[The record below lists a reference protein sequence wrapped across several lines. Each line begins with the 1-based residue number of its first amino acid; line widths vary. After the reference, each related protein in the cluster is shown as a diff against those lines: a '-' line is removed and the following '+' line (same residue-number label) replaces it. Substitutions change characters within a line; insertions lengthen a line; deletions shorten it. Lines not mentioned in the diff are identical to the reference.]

1 MLRTSENDGR
11 SLSWIVFAHQFY
23 MQKCVMKALPK
34 LCITSLLWCRTKE
47 FPGDGSGL
55 SCIIVY
61 QRKPCRAS
69 KLEKQTAMANKSRK
83 RYIKHVHSIHR
94 YICWRDLAKRRRVQ
108 PSGKVSKLQ
117 IWPVLKGWHVLTSLP
132 KSFYVKFLQ
141 SCEGNK
147 TFKSERRMYLLM
159 TYLRCIPQSRT
170 IRKNSPVFSKIKLSM
185 RLCLISNPKSDITEF
200 PFQNTQAIQPDL
212 NGAWLSTP
220 AMATPAVRQ
229 FWRQLITEK
238 TSNLPNAWRNETIL
252 KHLKQ
257 LLLHKTWKLSYLIEI
272 WAPDPGSGHWQHD
285 VSPESC

>member
-1 MLRTSENDGR
+1 MSIRFTGTFVR
-11 SLSWIVFAHQFY
+11 
-23 MQKCVMKALPK
+23 
-34 LCITSLLWCRTKE
+34 
-47 FPGDGSGL
+47 GDL
-55 SCIIVY
+55 V
-61 QRKPCRAS
+61 
-69 KLEKQTAMANKSRK
+69 
-83 RYIKHVHSIHR
+83 
-94 YICWRDLAKRRRVQ
+94 KRRRVQ

-117 IWPVLKGWHVLTSLP
+117 IWPVLQGWHVLTSLP

-147 TFKSERRMYLLM
+147 TFKSERRMYLIM
-159 TYLRCIPQSRT
+159 TTYLRCIPPSRT
-170 IRKNSPVFSKIKLSM
+170 IRKNMKKQPSFQQSKLSM

-200 PFQNTQAIQPDL
+200 PCQNTQAIQPDL

-220 AMATPAVRQ
+220 AMATPAVSQ
-229 FWRQLITEK
+229 FWRQLITS

-285 VSPESC
+285 VSPVSCWAQEDSFGKILEIWKGDMLTFPMWIRYFCFVL